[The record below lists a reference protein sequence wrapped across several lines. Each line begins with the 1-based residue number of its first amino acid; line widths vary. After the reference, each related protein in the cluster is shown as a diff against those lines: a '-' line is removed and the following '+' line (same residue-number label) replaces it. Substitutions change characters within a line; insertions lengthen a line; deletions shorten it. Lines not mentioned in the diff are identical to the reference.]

1 MQPAPGID
9 LNADLG
15 EGFGPWPMGDDA
27 AMLDLVT
34 SANVA
39 GGFHAGDPAGIARTL
54 AAAAA
59 RGVSVGA
66 HPGYRDLV
74 GFGRRFVAAT
84 AEELR
89 ADVVY
94 QVGAVQALARAAG
107 LDVGYIKAHG
117 ELYHQLS
124 SNPTHSAA
132 FLAAATDVGLP
143 VLALAGSAFAQ
154 WAAEAGVP
162 VYAEAFGDRAY
173 APDGSLVP
181 RGEPGALRHD
191 AQQVIDGVLQLAET
205 GTVTAIDGSVIP
217 VRADSICL
225 HGDTPGAVEFAR
237 SVRAALQDAGIP
249 LRPFV

>member
-1 MQPAPGID
+1 M
-9 LNADLG
+9 
-15 EGFGPWPMGDDA
+15 
-27 AMLDLVT
+27 
-34 SANVA
+34 
-39 GGFHAGDPAGIARTL
+39 
-54 AAAAA
+54 
-59 RGVSVGA
+59 
-66 HPGYRDLV
+66 
-74 GFGRRFVAAT
+74 
-84 AEELR
+84 
-89 ADVVY
+89 
-94 QVGAVQALARAAG
+94 
-107 LDVGYIKAHG
+107 
-117 ELYHQLS
+117 
-124 SNPTHSAA
+124 
-132 FLAAATDVGLP
+132 
-143 VLALAGSAFAQ
+143 
-154 WAAEAGVP
+154 P

>member
-1 MQPAPGID
+1 MQRDLGID

-15 EGFGPWPMGDDA
+15 EGFGPWPMGNDA
-27 AMLDLVT
+27 ALLDVVT

-39 GGFHAGDPAGIARTL
+39 CGFHAGDPAGIARTL

-59 RGVSVGA
+59 RGVRVGA

-74 GFGRRFVAAT
+74 GFGRRYVAAT

-107 LDVGYIKAHG
+107 VTVDYLKAHG

-124 SNPTHSAA
+124 SNPDHGGA
-132 FLAAATDVGLP
+132 FLAAAEDLGLP
-143 VLALAGSAFAQ
+143 VLALAGSAFFHR
-154 WAAEAGVP
+154 AEAAGVP
-162 VYAEAFGDRAY
+162 VYAEAFADRAY
-173 APDGSLVP
+173 TAAGTLVP
-181 RGEPGALRHD
+181 RREPGAIRHD
-191 AQQVIDGVLQLAET
+191 PQQVAEGVLQLAQT
-205 GTVTAIDGSVIP
+205 GTVTAIDGAVIP

-225 HGDTPGAVEFAR
+225 HGDTDGAIELAR
-237 SVRAALQDAGIP
+237 AVRASLRDAGIP

>member
-1 MQPAPGID
+1 MQRAGID

-27 AMLDLVT
+27 AMLDVVT
-34 SANVA
+34 SVNVA

-59 RGVSVGA
+59 RGVTVGA

-74 GFGRRFVAAT
+74 GFGRRYVAASPD
-84 AEELR
+84 ELR
-89 ADVVY
+89 ADIVY

-107 LDVGYIKAHG
+107 LTVAYVKAHG

-124 SNPTHSAA
+124 SNPDHGGA
-132 FLAAATDVGLP
+132 FLDALEDLGLP
-143 VLALAGSAFAQ
+143 VLALAGSAFAHR
-154 WAAEAGVP
+154 AEAAGVP
-162 VYAEAFGDRAY
+162 VYAEAFADRAY
-173 APDGSLVP
+173 TPEGGLLP
-181 RGEPGALRHD
+181 RNEPGAVLHEPQEV
-191 AQQVIDGVLQLAET
+191 ADGVLQFAET

-217 VRADSICL
+217 VRANSICL
-225 HGDTPGAVEFAR
+225 HGDTPGAVELAR
-237 SVRAALQDAGIP
+237 TVRAALEGAGIQ